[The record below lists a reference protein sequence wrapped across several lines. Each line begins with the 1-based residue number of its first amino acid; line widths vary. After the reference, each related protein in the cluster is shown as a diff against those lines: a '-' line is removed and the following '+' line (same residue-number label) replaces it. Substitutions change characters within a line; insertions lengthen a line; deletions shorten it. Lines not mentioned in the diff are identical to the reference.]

1 MKKMSYFGWLKN
13 TMFPNKSAIVI
24 YIDLEIRSTVLLKNI
39 YMYIPYKYVRDSN
52 LYLYKYICIYNYI
65 ISMKSPWLFPW

>member
-1 MKKMSYFGWLKN
+1 MSYFGWLKN

-24 YIDLEIRSTVLLKNI
+24 YRFRNPINSPIYI

-52 LYLYKYICIYNYI
+52 LYLYKYIYVYI
-65 ISMKSPWLFPW
+65 II